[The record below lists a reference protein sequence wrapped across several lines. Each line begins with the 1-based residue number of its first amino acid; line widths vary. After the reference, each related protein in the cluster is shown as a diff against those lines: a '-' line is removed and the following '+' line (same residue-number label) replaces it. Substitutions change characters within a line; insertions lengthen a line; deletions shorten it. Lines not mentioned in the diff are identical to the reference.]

1 MGQGGDRT
9 VTALDEDLEA
19 LAEAQAARGPVA
31 LARAKAAVASLSGR
45 GRDAGAAEL
54 LRGAQ
59 KAARR
64 GKRIRLIL
72 EAGSAWVAP
81 LAPLAACREGCAAC
95 CHLPVAIT
103 SAEAQLL
110 SQASGR
116 PVETPVGGQ
125 SVAELMED
133 PTAAAALASGPR
145 SGPVGPCPFLAG
157 ERCGV
162 YADRPLACRLHMN
175 LDADALLCQVVP
187 GRPAQVPYAD
197 TRRMLAYALALQAD
211 EVLADI
217 RDFFPARAAADA
229 GPSSSG

>member
-1 MGQGGDRT
+1 M
-9 VTALDEDLEA
+9 TAPDEDLEA

-116 PVETPVGGQ
+116 PVETPVG
-125 SVAELMED
+125 
-133 PTAAAALASGPR
+133 AALASGPR